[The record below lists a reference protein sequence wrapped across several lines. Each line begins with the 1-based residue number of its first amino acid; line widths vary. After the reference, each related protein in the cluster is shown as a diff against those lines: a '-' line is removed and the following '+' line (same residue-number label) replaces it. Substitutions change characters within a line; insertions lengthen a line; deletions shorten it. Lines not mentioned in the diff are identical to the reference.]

1 MNNFKVYENE
11 KPKKITVNLGL
22 NERAMFARM
31 LTACGFGVED
41 AGDTFEHV
49 LKQGLKK
56 IYDETFKEDK

>member
-11 KPKKITVNLGL
+11 IPKKIDVNLGL

-31 LTACGFGVED
+31 LTAWGFSVED

-56 IYDETFKEDK
+56 VYDETFKEDK